1 MIDRRVMLAGSAAA
15 TLFGTGAAGAGET
28 TMATSR
34 YEQFKAVID
43 LWSRKDAPAVLAAM
57 TDDIVWHMAATA
69 KPPLVGKAAAAK
81 FLEVF
86 GANISGKPGAVRWRI
101 IHHAETADR
110 LFVEGVDEYD
120 DVSGR
125 TVTAPY
131 AGVIEFRGDKIS
143 GWRDYVDYGT
153 IDRQR
158 SGEALA
164 PHVRALADRPAA

>member
-1 MIDRRVMLAGSAAA
+1 MKALLAAA
-15 TLFGTGAAGAGET
+15 LMM
-28 TMATSR
+28 MATSAGAQDMKR

-43 LWSRKDAPAVLAAM
+43 AWGRKDATFVLSKMA
-57 TDDIVWHMAATA
+57 DDIVWHMAATA
-69 KPPLVGKAAAAK
+69 KPPLNGKVAAAK

-86 GANISGKPGAVRWRI
+86 GANISDKPGSVRWRI

-120 DVSGR
+120 DVSGK
-125 TVTAPY
+125 TITAPY
-131 AGVIEFRGDKIS
+131 VGVIEFRGDLIV

-158 SGEALA
+158 LGEALPA
-164 PHVRALADRPAA
+164 HVKALAER